1 MNRILLIAITFF
13 IGCGQSQENKKPNTN
28 DSNTTNNNSK
38 LALLENIKLAINPTF
53 QDWVLFENGTYIIFD
68 KADTIKD
75 IKTEALR
82 LMKAY
87 GPVYAGSS
95 AGDFGVT
102 HLNKTSGW
110 VVSGQ
115 CYGMYTYVNPAEIE
129 TDNPNDLTIG
139 LLGRSKRDKDGKNP
153 VIVHINR
160 KK

>member
-1 MNRILLIAITFF
+1 MTRTLLIVLTFF
-13 IGCGQSQENKKPNTN
+13 ISCGQSPKGKKPNTS
-28 DSNTTNNNSK
+28 DTTTANKN
-38 LALLENIKLAINPTF
+38 AAMPLLENVQLAINPAF

-75 IKTEALR
+75 IREEAIK
-82 LMKAY
+82 LMKEY
-87 GPVYAGSS
+87 GPVYAGGT

-102 HLNKTSGW
+102 HLDKTEGW
-110 VVSGQ
+110 VVSGH

-129 TDNPNDLTIG
+129 ADTPNDAAIG

-153 VIVHINR
+153 VIVHVNR